1 VANPVADVALEDLTA
16 RARIRDAALVLFA
29 ERGTKAA
36 TVRDIAKAAGV
47 SGGLLRH
54 HFGPK
59 EGLRD
64 ACDSYALA
72 KLMRMKERAVL
83 EGELANST
91 FMSAAQPEMLLLYR
105 YLARSMID
113 GSPQAASMF
122 DEMVALGEKWL
133 ERNDPGRMVDPR
145 AYAALVVAM
154 ELGALSLHE
163 QLSGALGADIFS
175 PEGHLRLATAK
186 VDFYSKPLLG
196 PELAAQAHA
205 AIEQLQVRSP
215 EPARARTR
223 AKVAHGKPSASR
235 PKSARGKR
243 SGHKSAPHKNVP

>member
-1 VANPVADVALEDLTA
+1 MANPVRDVAPQDMTA

-29 ERGTKAA
+29 ERGTKAT

-59 EGLRD
+59 DDLRD
-64 ACDSYALA
+64 ACDTYVLA
-72 KLMRMKERAVL
+72 KITRMKEMAVL
-83 EGELANST
+83 EGELANPA

-122 DEMVALGEKWL
+122 NEMVALGEKWL
-133 ERNDPGRMVDPR
+133 ERNERGRMVDPR
-145 AYAALVVAM
+145 AYAALLVAM

-163 QLSGALGADIFS
+163 QLSNVLGADIFS
-175 PEGHLRLATAK
+175 PQGHLRLAKAK
-186 VDFYSKPLLG
+186 IDFYSKPLLG
-196 PELAAQAHA
+196 AELATQAHA
-205 AIEQLQVRSP
+205 AIDQLEARSRERP
-215 EPARARTR
+215 PAPRS
-223 AKVAHGKPSASR
+223 AKV
-235 PKSARGKR
+235 ARGKR
-243 SGHKSAPHKNVP
+243 SGHPKKVP

>member
-1 VANPVADVALEDLTA
+1 MANPVADVALEDLTA

-29 ERGTKAA
+29 ERGTKSA

-59 EGLRD
+59 DGLRD
-64 ACDSYALA
+64 TCDSYVLD
-72 KLMRMKERAVL
+72 KIMRLKERAVL
-83 EGELANST
+83 EGELANPA

-133 ERNDPGRMVDPR
+133 ERNNPGQMVDPR
-145 AYAALVVAM
+145 AYAALLVAM

-163 QLSGALGADIFS
+163 QLSRALGADIFS
-175 PEGHLRLATAK
+175 QEGHLRLATAK

-196 PELAAQAHA
+196 PKLAAHAHA
-205 AIEQLQVRSP
+205 AIKQLQARSP
-215 EPARARTR
+215 EPGRAP
-223 AKVAHGKPSASR
+223 AKH
-235 PKSARGKR
+235 KSARGKAGAAR
-243 SGHKSAPHKNVP
+243 KKVP

>member
-29 ERGTKAA
+29 ERGTKSA

-59 EGLRD
+59 DGLRD
-64 ACDSYALA
+64 ACDSYVLA
-72 KLMRMKERAVL
+72 KIMRLKERAVL
-83 EGELANST
+83 EGELANPA

-133 ERNDPGRMVDPR
+133 ERHNPGQMVDPR
-145 AYAALVVAM
+145 AYAALLVAM

-163 QLSGALGADIFS
+163 QLSRALGADIFS
-175 PEGHLRLATAK
+175 RDGHLRLATAK

-196 PELAAQAHA
+196 PELATQAHA
-205 AIEQLQVRSP
+205 AIKQLQVRTP
-215 EPARARTR
+215 EPGRAP
-223 AKVAHGKPSASR
+223 AKRKA
-235 PKSARGKR
+235 ARGKPGAAR
-243 SGHKSAPHKNVP
+243 KKVP

>member
-1 VANPVADVALEDLTA
+1 VANPVTDVALEDLTA

-29 ERGTKAA
+29 ERGTNSA

-64 ACDSYALA
+64 ACDSYVLA
-72 KLMRMKERAVL
+72 KIMRMKEQAVL
-83 EGELANST
+83 EGELANPS

-122 DEMVALGEKWL
+122 DEMVALGETWL
-133 ERNDPGRMVDPR
+133 ERSDPGRMADPR
-145 AYAALVVAM
+145 AYAALLVAM

-163 QLSGALGADIFS
+163 QVSRALGADIFS
-175 PEGHLRLATAK
+175 PEGHLRLAAAK

-205 AIEQLQVRSP
+205 AIEQLRARAP
-215 EPARARTR
+215 GPARAAAS
-223 AKVAHGKPSASR
+223 AKAAHGKR
-235 PKSARGKR
+235 PRPAGAQPKN
-243 SGHKSAPHKNVP
+243 AP

>member
-1 VANPVADVALEDLTA
+1 VANPVSDIALEDLTA

-59 EGLRD
+59 DGLRD
-64 ACDSYALA
+64 ACDSYVLT
-72 KLMRMKERAVL
+72 KIMRLKERAVL
-83 EGELANST
+83 EGELGNPA

-133 ERNDPGRMVDPR
+133 ERNNPGQMVDPR
-145 AYAALVVAM
+145 AYAALLVAM

-163 QLSGALGADIFS
+163 QLSRALGADIFS
-175 PEGHLRLATAK
+175 REGHLRLATAK

-196 PELAAQAHA
+196 PELATQAHA
-205 AIEQLQVRSP
+205 AIKQLQVRSP
-215 EPARARTR
+215 EPGRTP
-223 AKVAHGKPSASR
+223 AKHKAGRGKPGA
-235 PKSARGKR
+235 ARKKVR
-243 SGHKSAPHKNVP
+243 

>member
-1 VANPVADVALEDLTA
+1 VANPGADVALEDLTA

-29 ERGTKAA
+29 ERGTKSA

-59 EGLRD
+59 DGLRD
-64 ACDSYALA
+64 ACDSYVLA
-72 KLMRMKERAVL
+72 KIMRLKERAVL
-83 EGELANST
+83 EGELANPG

-133 ERNDPGRMVDPR
+133 ERNNPGQMVDPR
-145 AYAALVVAM
+145 AYAALLVAM

-163 QLSGALGADIFS
+163 QLSRALGADIFS
-175 PEGHLRLATAK
+175 REGHLRLATAK

-205 AIEQLQVRSP
+205 AIKQLQVRSP
-215 EPARARTR
+215 EPGRAP
-223 AKVAHGKPSASR
+223 AKHKA
-235 PKSARGKR
+235 ARGKPGAAR
-243 SGHKSAPHKNVP
+243 KKLP

>member
-1 VANPVADVALEDLTA
+1 MANPVADVALEDRTA

-29 ERGTKAA
+29 ERGTKGA

-59 EGLRD
+59 DGLRD
-64 ACDSYALA
+64 ACDSYVLA

-83 EGELANST
+83 EGELANPA

-145 AYAALVVAM
+145 AYAAVLVAM
-154 ELGALSLHE
+154 ELGALSLHN
-163 QLSGALGADIFS
+163 QLSRALGADIFS

-196 PELAAQAHA
+196 PELATQAHA

-215 EPARARTR
+215 EPARAPARR
-223 AKVAHGKPSASR
+223 KV
-235 PKSARGKR
+235 ARGKR
-243 SGHKSAPHKNVP
+243 SGPESGPPKNVP

>member
-1 VANPVADVALEDLTA
+1 VANPVADVALEDRTA

-29 ERGTKAA
+29 ERGTKGA

-59 EGLRD
+59 DGLRD
-64 ACDSYALA
+64 ACDSYVLA

-83 EGELANST
+83 EGELANPA

-145 AYAALVVAM
+145 AYAAVLVAM
-154 ELGALSLHE
+154 ELTTSSPGRSEPTSSAPRATCVWPRPRWTSIQSPCSARNWPPKPTRRSSSFRCGHLSL
-163 QLSGALGADIFS
+163 
-175 PEGHLRLATAK
+175 
-186 VDFYSKPLLG
+186 
-196 PELAAQAHA
+196 PELRQG
-205 AIEQLQVRSP
+205 
-215 EPARARTR
+215 
-223 AKVAHGKPSASR
+223 AK
-235 PKSARGKR
+235 
-243 SGHKSAPHKNVP
+243 

>member
-1 VANPVADVALEDLTA
+1 VANPVADVALEDRTA

-29 ERGTKAA
+29 ERGTKSA

-59 EGLRD
+59 DGLRD
-64 ACDSYALA
+64 ACDSYVLA
-72 KLMRMKERAVL
+72 KIMRLKERAVL
-83 EGELANST
+83 EGELANPA
-91 FMSAAQPEMLLLYR
+91 FMSAAQPEMVLLYR
-105 YLARSMID
+105 YLARSLID

-122 DEMVALGEKWL
+122 DEMVALGEKWIV
-133 ERNDPGRMVDPR
+133 RNNPGQMVDPR
-145 AYAALVVAM
+145 AYAALLVAM

-163 QLSGALGADIFS
+163 QLSRALGADIFS
-175 PEGHLRLATAK
+175 REGHLRLAAAK

-205 AIEQLQVRSP
+205 AIEQLQHGSP
-215 EPARARTR
+215 KPGRAPAKHKA
-223 AKVAHGKPSASR
+223 
-235 PKSARGKR
+235 ARGN
-243 SGHKSAPHKNVP
+243 SGAARKKVP